1 MSTIAARISSASTR
15 VKVGTA
21 AVAVVA
27 AATVTPAIA
36 QATPGFAPVTQSVG
50 SSIVELSSLPVVPT
64 GLNAVDAGSSAAA
77 VAPAPVV
84 NAIAFVAG
92 IPLTLLSWAG
102 DTFYTVGNF
111 LGGESNFVGAAF
123 ISFGDTAKAAVQAVV
138 DRFEP
143 YEA

>member
-1 MSTIAARISSASTR
+1 MSTIAARISSASTK

-27 AATVTPAIA
+27 AAAVTPAVA
-36 QATPGFAPVTQSVG
+36 QANPVFAPVTQSVG

-64 GLNAVDAGSSAAA
+64 GLNAVDAGASASAAA
-77 VAPAPVV
+77 PAPIV
-84 NAIAFVAG
+84 NAIAFIASV
-92 IPLTLLSWAG
+92 PVTLLSWAG

-123 ISFGDTAKAAVQAVV
+123 LSFGDTAKAAVAAIV

-143 YEA
+143 YQG